1 MIDNTALITNNLLDF
16 KEPGDFYVC
25 HVIQRAKDKKRL
37 GIVTKPFDV
46 RILPGP
52 RYLLKDAMMLAY
64 CGF

>member
-1 MIDNTALITNNLLDF
+1 MSVMSF
-16 KEPGDFYVC
+16 KERKTRNGW
-25 HVIQRAKDKKRL
+25 